1 MIFTLDNVVVKD
13 SSSERRY
20 ERSELTI
27 YMRLVRGVVSV
38 KSWYI
43 KLWQINDEEM
53 SKWQHG

>member
-13 SSSERRY
+13 SSSEQRY
-20 ERSELTI
+20 ERSELKI
-27 YMRLVRGVVSV
+27 YMRLVREV

-43 KLWQINDEEM
+43 KLWQFNVEEM